1 MSITL
6 TTRPGSSGD
15 RMSDNLANFSDA
27 IDNFYENDEGIGEFE
42 DAVNIV
48 EFRKIYKKLNS
59 GFEEWLERPEDIRPH
74 KFILTHDDIDQIQ
87 TMTDNI
93 NRGDFPDELKAA
105 FSNLLQIVTTEKIR
119 QKAMSE
125 GRNLSYG
132 KVAGI
137 LDPSANREG
146 IIGNNRPAMKKVLGA
161 PFFTPTVGSFLTNSP
176 RIIKGSKGTVDPAL
190 RNLSIKAGQLR
201 GGSRKKTMRR
211 NKKKNTRRNKK

>member
-6 TTRPGSSGD
+6 TTWPGTRGD
-15 RMSDNLANFSDA
+15 RISDDLANFSDI
-27 IDNFYENDEGIGEFE
+27 IDNYYESDEPIEEFE

-48 EFRKIYKKLNS
+48 EFRKIYKKLNH
-59 GFEEWLERPEDIRPH
+59 GFSEWLARPNDRGPH
-74 KFILTHDDIDQIQ
+74 KVILTYDEIDNIQ
-87 TMTDNI
+87 TMTNDI

-146 IIGNNRPAMKKVLGA
+146 IIGNNRPAMKRVLGMEGFA
-161 PFFTPTVGSFLTNSP
+161 TTVGSFLTNAP

-190 RNLSIKAGQLR
+190 RNLSIKAGQLK
-201 GGSRKKTMRR
+201 GGKRKKTLR
-211 NKKKNTRRNKK
+211 KKKNTRKTKK

>member
-6 TTRPGSSGD
+6 TTWPGTRGD
-15 RMSDNLANFSDA
+15 RMTNDLANFSDI
-27 IDNFYENDEGIGEFE
+27 IDNYYESDEPIEEFE

-48 EFRKIYKKLNS
+48 EFRKIYMKLNH
-59 GFEEWLERPEDIRPH
+59 GFSEWLARTGDGGPH
-74 KFILTHDDIDQIQ
+74 KVILTYDEIDNIQ
-87 TMTDNI
+87 TMTNDI

-105 FSNLLQIVTTEKIR
+105 FSTLLQIVTTEKIR

-146 IIGNNRPAMKKVLGA
+146 IIGNNRPAMKRVLGMEGFA
-161 PFFTPTVGSFLTNSP
+161 TTVGSFLTNAP

-190 RNLSIKAGQLR
+190 RNLSIKAGQLK
-201 GGSRKKTMRR
+201 GGKRKKTLR
-211 NKKKNTRRNKK
+211 KKKNTRKTKK

>member
-6 TTRPGSSGD
+6 TTWPGTRGD
-15 RMSDNLANFSDA
+15 RISDDLANFSDI
-27 IDNFYENDEGIGEFE
+27 IDNYYESDEPIEEFE

-59 GFEEWLERPEDIRPH
+59 GFEEWLAHPGDTRPH
-74 KFILTHDDIDQIQ
+74 KFILTYDEIDNIQ
-87 TMTDNI
+87 TMTNDI

-105 FSNLLQIVTTEKIR
+105 FSTLLQIVTTEKIR

-161 PFFTPTVGSFLTNSP
+161 PFFTPMVGSFLTNAP

-190 RNLSIKAGQLR
+190 RNLSIKAGQLK
-201 GGSRKKTMRR
+201 GGKRKKTLR
-211 NKKKNTRRNKK
+211 KKKNTRKTKK

>member
-6 TTRPGSSGD
+6 TTWPGTSGN
-15 RMSDNLANFSDA
+15 RMSDDLANFSDV
-27 IDNFYENDEGIGEFE
+27 IDNYYENNEGIGEFE

-59 GFEEWLERPEDIRPH
+59 GFVEWLARPTNRGP
-74 KFILTHDDIDQIQ
+74 KKVILTYDDIDKIQ
-87 TMTDNI
+87 TMTNAI
-93 NRGDFPDELKAA
+93 NRGDFPDELKAG
-105 FSNLLQIVTTEKIR
+105 FSNLLQIVTTEKVR

-137 LDPSANREG
+137 LDPSSNREG
-146 IIGNNRPAMKKVLGA
+146 IIGNNRPAMKRVLGA
-161 PFFTPTVGSFLTNSP
+161 PFFTPMVGSFLTNSP

-201 GGSRKKTMRR
+201 GGNRKKTMRR
-211 NKKKNTRRNKK
+211 NKKKHTRKAKK

>member
-6 TTRPGSSGD
+6 TTWPGGTRGD
-15 RMSDNLANFSDA
+15 RMSADLATFSDI
-27 IDNFYENDEGIGEFE
+27 IDNYYESDEPIEEFE

-59 GFEEWLERPEDIRPH
+59 GFEEWLARTTNRGPS
-74 KFILTHDDIDQIQ
+74 KTILTYDDIDKIQ
-87 TMTDNI
+87 TMTNAI
-93 NRGDFPDELKAA
+93 NRGDFPDKLKSA

-146 IIGNNRPAMKKVLGA
+146 IIGNNRPAMKKVLGMEGFA
-161 PFFTPTVGSFLTNSP
+161 TTVGSFLTNEP
-176 RIIKGSKGTVDPAL
+176 RIMRGSKGTVDPAL

-201 GGSRKKTMRR
+201 GGKRKKTMR
-211 NKKKNTRRNKK
+211 KKKNTRRNRK

>member
-6 TTRPGSSGD
+6 TTWPGTRGD
-15 RMSDNLANFSDA
+15 RISDDLANFSDI
-27 IDNFYENDEGIGEFE
+27 IDNYYESDEPIEEFE

-48 EFRKIYKKLNS
+48 EFRKIYKKLNH
-59 GFEEWLERPEDIRPH
+59 GFSEWLARPNDRGPH
-74 KFILTHDDIDQIQ
+74 KVILTY
-87 TMTDNI
+87 
-93 NRGDFPDELKAA
+93 ELKAA

-146 IIGNNRPAMKKVLGA
+146 IIGNNRPAMKRVLGA
-161 PFFTPTVGSFLTNSP
+161 PFFTPMVGSFLTNAP

-190 RNLSIKAGQLR
+190 RNLSIKAGQLK
-201 GGSRKKTMRR
+201 GGKRKKTLR
-211 NKKKNTRRNKK
+211 KKKNTRKTKK